1 MIQTVKD
8 FFDLPI
14 ETRERI
20 SEFKN
25 GITEKY
31 KVNDVGELILF
42 HLCKQYC
49 ADGYSELDLDYLFEK
64 LNPDRK
70 EIVENADILFQKEII
85 GYRIRKGGDKIYL
98 KDDIIKN
105 FDDNFE
111 EGFSNTND
119 KNIIDFLKEN
129 EDGEDFKIIDMNT
142 NKEVSIQ
149 ECVDLM
155 IKNSSVYNE
164 REEIEKWNI
173 M

>member
-8 FFDLPI
+8 FFDLSI

-31 KVNDVGELILF
+31 NVNDVGELILF

-49 ADGYSELDLDYLFEK
+49 IDGYSELDLDYLFEK
-64 LNPDRK
+64 FNLDRK

-164 REEIEKWNI
+164 REEIEK
-173 M
+173 

>member
-31 KVNDVGELILF
+31 NVN
-42 HLCKQYC
+42 
-49 ADGYSELDLDYLFEK
+49 
-64 LNPDRK
+64 K

-129 EDGEDFKIIDMNT
+129 EEREDFEIIDMNT
-142 NKEVSIQ
+142 NKKVSIQ

-155 IKNSSVYNE
+155 IKNSSIYND
-164 REEIEKWNI
+164 REE

>member
-31 KVNDVGELILF
+31 NVNDVGELILF

-85 GYRIRKGGDKIYL
+85 GYRIR
-98 KDDIIKN
+98 
-105 FDDNFE
+105 
-111 EGFSNTND
+111 
-119 KNIIDFLKEN
+119 
-129 EDGEDFKIIDMNT
+129 
-142 NKEVSIQ
+142 
-149 ECVDLM
+149 
-155 IKNSSVYNE
+155 
-164 REEIEKWNI
+164 
-173 M
+173 

>member
-49 ADGYSELDLDYLFEK
+49 ADGYSELDLDYLFGK

-129 EDGEDFKIIDMNT
+129 EESEDFEIIDMNT
-142 NKEVSIQ
+142 NKKVSIQ

-155 IKNSSVYNE
+155 IKNSSIYND
-164 REEIEKWNI
+164 REE